1 MRLEA
6 YELIEGNQMATYEQ
20 IRSDVRS
27 STGKTMQN
35 CWIAHVKELNG
46 LAPRAAANRKS
57 LKERVKPCPDPM
69 RPLIEASM
77 RRLGLLK

>member
-1 MRLEA
+1 
-6 YELIEGNQMATYEQ
+6 MATYEQ

-46 LAPRAAANRKS
+46 LAPKTAPNRKS
-57 LKERVKPCPDPM
+57 LSERVKPCPDHI